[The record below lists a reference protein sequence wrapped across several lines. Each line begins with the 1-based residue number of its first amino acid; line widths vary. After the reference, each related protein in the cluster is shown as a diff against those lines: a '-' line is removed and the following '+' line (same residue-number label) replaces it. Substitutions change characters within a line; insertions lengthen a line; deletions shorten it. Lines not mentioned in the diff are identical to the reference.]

1 MDGFVRVAHSVT
13 GLIVEV
19 PEHYLTLFPGLYRDL
34 PSTEGRVQPVTELDP
49 ANKAANN
56 GGKN

>member
-1 MDGFVRVAHSVT
+1 MDGFVRVAHAVT

-19 PEHYLTLFPGLYRDL
+19 PEHYLKLFPGLYRDL
-34 PSTEGRVQPVTELDP
+34 PSTEGRVQPVTEIDP
-49 ANKAANN
+49 KATNN

>member
-19 PEHYLTLFPGLYRDL
+19 PEHYLQLFPGLYRDL
-34 PSTEGRVQPVTELDP
+34 PSNEGRVQPVTEIDP
-49 ANKAANN
+49 KATNN